1 MSDELCISM
10 RIGDVCVEVAYPT
23 REDGAL
29 GYALR
34 DLMADTCEATLR
46 LYRDMPNADDADAL
60 AGDDDADD

>member
-29 GYALR
+29 GYAVA
-34 DLMADTCEATLR
+34 DLMNDTVEATLR
-46 LYRDMPNADDADAL
+46 LYREMPDAADVGTDD
-60 AGDDDADD
+60 GEDDD

>member
-10 RIGDVCVEVAYPT
+10 RIGDVCVEVAYPV
-23 REDGAL
+23 RGDGAL
-29 GYALR
+29 PYAVAV
-34 DLMADTCEATLR
+34 LMNDTADAVLR